1 VEGGLGAEREGG
13 EEEGRD
19 EEEGGAAGSGF
30 RGQSEG
36 SSQTGRRVPTEIDYT
51 LDVFLITYA
60 AAGDGVGCGQIV
72 SGGMMDFQ
80 TVLPLAVLVI
90 GCIAYVFWPQERVVA
105 PVEKTRLDY
114 LRERKGVVYDN
125 LRDLNFE
132 FRAGKF
138 PEEDYARQRGDLE
151 AEAAKVVTEMESLGG

>member
-1 VEGGLGAEREGG
+1 MRRKEAR
-13 EEEGRD
+13 R
-19 EEEGGAAGSGF
+19 GSGF

-60 AAGDGVGCGQIV
+60 AAGGRRRIRAESFWRHDGSADGTSAGSVG
-72 SGGMMDFQ
+72 DW
-80 TVLPLAVLVI
+80 L
-90 GCIAYVFWPQERVVA
+90 CIAYVFWPQERVVA

-151 AEAAKVVTEMESLGG
+151 AEAAKVVTEMETLGG